1 MRAVIFDVD
10 GTVADPSHRVHFL
23 DGPEKDWK
31 SFHAAAQD
39 DPVIEGV
46 AAIARLMYQAAERG
60 IGVDAVLI
68 VTARHDDPAI
78 KQTLID
84 WLEVAGIPYHRLYM
98 RRDADTRPDHVVK
111 TEILQRI
118 LDDGYQP
125 ICVFDDRPE
134 VVRMWR
140 DHGITTMQVA
150 PDEQPAT
157 QYAGQTLFHM
167 LVGPCS
173 AGKSTYVAKNYKPE
187 DVVSVDALRMQL
199 YGDLGH
205 SPEALIRVWKYAH
218 GLIRARLEA
227 GVFTVLDATNLDPDD
242 RERIL
247 RLVPRNIFINY
258 IVIDRDIDDKIRDRG
273 WRTEEMVKKQDK
285 LFRKHKDGIFA
296 GDGHP
301 WVVVKDKRTR

>member
-10 GTVADPSHRVHFL
+10 GTIADPSHRIHHL
-23 DGPEKDWK
+23 DGIEKDWK
-31 SFHAAAQD
+31 AFHAAAQD

-46 AAIARLMYQAAERG
+46 AAIARLMYAAAEAG
-60 IGVDAVLI
+60 NGVDAVLI
-68 VTARHDDPAI
+68 VTARHDDPQI
-78 KQTLID
+78 KATLVA
-84 WLEVAGIPYHRLYM
+84 WLELANIPYHRLYM
-98 RRDADTRPDHVVK
+98 RKDDDTRPDHVIK
-111 TEILQRI
+111 AGILQQI

-157 QYAGQTLFHM
+157 QYAGQTLLHM
-167 LVGPCS
+167 LIGPCS
-173 AGKSTYVAKNYKPE
+173 AGKSTYAELNYRPR
-187 DVVSVDALRMQL
+187 DVISVDDLRMQL

-205 SPEALIRVWKYAH
+205 SPEALVRVWKYAH

-227 GVFTVLDATNLDPDD
+227 GVFTVLDATNLDPED

-258 IVIDRDIDDKIRDRG
+258 IVIDRPLDEKIRMRG
-273 WRTEEMVKKQDK
+273 WRTEELVMKQHR
-285 LFRKHKDGIFA
+285 LFRKNEKGIFA
-296 GDGHP
+296 GDEHP
-301 WVVVKDKRTR
+301 WVIVKDKRTR